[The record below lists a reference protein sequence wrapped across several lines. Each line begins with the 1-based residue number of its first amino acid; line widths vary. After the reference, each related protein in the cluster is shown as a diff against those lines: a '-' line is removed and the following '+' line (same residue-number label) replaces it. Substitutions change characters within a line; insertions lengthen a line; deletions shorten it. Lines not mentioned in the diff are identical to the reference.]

1 MDGGVNP
8 DAELSASRRMFFAIG
23 HTFSAEIGVRGRGVS
38 IYSMAASGSLSG
50 RRLRTEVSHPVTALD
65 FVGDSSLLLVAS
77 EDGELSTID
86 VTDPELGIRSQG
98 QVSAS
103 GIVSVSSGRDN
114 LTAVVNRDSSEDGG
128 VYWVRSDLEQE
139 AFLPL
144 PLVYAAS
151 QCSTR
156 DQWILVGGQTLFEP
170 MMPNDIHLVELG
182 AQGAVIMA
190 QADITDEIF
199 DLRQVAVSDDCRF
212 ALFGNRSPF
221 SDTFGRVF
229 LVDLTGEQPELID
242 WVDTGEDVSEV
253 MYLKSLDL
261 FLLASFESET
271 LAAYVVSGGQ
281 LQLQAKIDRLGL
293 LSGLVA
299 VPMGDYVR
307 LVALSVHASSGSRI
321 GVTDLTAPGQFGES
335 IGCH

>member
-1 MDGGVNP
+1 MTIRFLVFCGFSLCFACADTESASRDVSDAMMLPIDAIASPDTAQDGMSPTPLDASTPLIDSEVAEMDGGVIA
-8 DAELSASRRMFFAIG
+8 DAGPSESSRMFFAIG

-38 IYSMAASGSLSG
+38 IYSMASSGSLSG

-86 VTDPELGIRSQG
+86 VTDPELAIRSQG

-139 AFLPL
+139 AFLSL

-151 QCSTR
+151 QCPTR

-182 AQGAVIMA
+182 AQGAV
-190 QADITDEIF
+190 
-199 DLRQVAVSDDCRF
+199 
-212 ALFGNRSPF
+212 
-221 SDTFGRVF
+221 
-229 LVDLTGEQPELID
+229 
-242 WVDTGEDVSEV
+242 
-253 MYLKSLDL
+253 
-261 FLLASFESET
+261 
-271 LAAYVVSGGQ
+271 
-281 LQLQAKIDRLGL
+281 
-293 LSGLVA
+293 
-299 VPMGDYVR
+299 
-307 LVALSVHASSGSRI
+307 
-321 GVTDLTAPGQFGES
+321 
-335 IGCH
+335 